1 MDPAPAL
8 DEHDRIL
15 IGLLQA
21 NARAS
26 YQDLADATGLSAST
40 VRRRVDRLI
49 DSRTVNLVAVPDWT
63 KLGVYFTALL
73 AISVDLPRLRSVGR
87 QLAVMDEICF
97 VAIATGAYDLFAQ
110 VVLPM
115 NADFV
120 RFVTQRVAPIEGI
133 RDIQTFMIPEFIKS
147 FEEYRLPATPD
158 PLYARG
164 GDGAYAF
171 TEEYL
176 PASKSESIPAFCSKG
191 KRERTDAGG

>member
-1 MDPAPAL
+1 MDAVPAL
-8 DEHDRIL
+8 DEIDRIL
-15 IGLLQA
+15 INLLQA
-21 NARAS
+21 DARAS
-26 YQDLADATGLSAST
+26 YQELADATGLSAST
-40 VRRRVDRLI
+40 VRRRVERLI
-49 DSRTVNLVAVPDWT
+49 ESRTVRLVAVPDWT

-73 AISVDLPRLRSVGR
+73 AISVDLPKLRSVGK
-87 QLAVMDEICF
+87 QLARMDEICF

-164 GDGAYAF
+164 GNGAYAY

-176 PASKSESIPAFCSKG
+176 PASEDRSTPAFCARG
-191 KRERTDAGG
+191 KRERNHAGG